1 MKSYAIE
8 AIFHEPNSRFA
19 HAISDTQ
26 IQVRLQTK
34 KDDMTLIEV
43 LFADVYNWKSVDGEH
58 RWQSTTVS
66 MTKRFSDEASDY
78 YVATLTVP
86 SSRFK
91 YAFVFDKSVLYGQ
104 LGMVEGSF
112 TDNHVHNYFT
122 FPYINKLD
130 QPYQP
135 SWITGLTWYQ
145 IFVDRFASTKPK
157 LDWTTSTVTNQM
169 IFGGNLQGI
178 IEKLDYL
185 SDLGIQG
192 LYLNPVFESPTAH
205 KYDTTDYYKIDPSF
219 GNMDDL
225 KELVTQAHSRGIKV
239 MLDGVF
245 NHAGYHHAFFQDVI
259 KQEGKS
265 NYLDYFLVDSF
276 PIEKKSANGYPS
288 YRTFAYASNMPKWN
302 TNHPLVIEYLSDIA
316 LFYAKEVQIDG
327 WRMDVSEEPSKA
339 LWQAMNDKIRAVN
352 PDFYMVAENWY
363 DANSWLSNRQFDSVM
378 NYTYMF
384 TLVDFFTNKITAND
398 AVKRLYQY
406 LWRYSDLILHQLF
419 NLIDTHDTARIKT
432 LLPVHYNAVIGLI
445 FAMPGNPSVYY
456 GTEAGMV
463 GGNDPDC
470 RRPMTWHAMDD
481 VQHTLLKRLI
491 QFRKNPVAQQV
502 DIQFWSE
509 GNTIYFEKNNEE
521 ILFGIIS
528 KEPIAT
534 VPLQYQNKQVFDIIQ
549 NNKVVLSDSVSIPNY
564 IGLYLLPKK
573 K

>member
-1 MKSYAIE
+1 
-8 AIFHEPNSRFA
+8 
-19 HAISDTQ
+19 
-26 IQVRLQTK
+26 
-34 KDDMTLIEV
+34 
-43 LFADVYNWKSVDGEH
+43 
-58 RWQSTTVS
+58 
-66 MTKRFSDEASDY
+66 
-78 YVATLTVP
+78 
-86 SSRFK
+86 
-91 YAFVFDKSVLYGQ
+91 
-104 LGMVEGSF
+104 
-112 TDNHVHNYFT
+112 
-122 FPYINKLD
+122 
-130 QPYQP
+130 
-135 SWITGLTWYQ
+135 
-145 IFVDRFASTKPK
+145 
-157 LDWTTSTVTNQM
+157 
-169 IFGGNLQGI
+169 
-178 IEKLDYL
+178 
-185 SDLGIQG
+185 
-192 LYLNPVFESPTAH
+192 
-205 KYDTTDYYKIDPSF
+205 
-219 GNMDDL
+219 
-225 KELVTQAHSRGIKV
+225 
-239 MLDGVF
+239 
-245 NHAGYHHAFFQDVI
+245 
-259 KQEGKS
+259 
-265 NYLDYFLVDSF
+265 
-276 PIEKKSANGYPS
+276 
-288 YRTFAYASNMPKWN
+288 MPKWN

-491 QFRKNPVAQQV
+491 QFRKHPVAQQV

-509 GNTIYFEKNNEE
+509 GNTIYFEKNKADSAYHY
-521 ILFGIIS
+521 LKKS
-528 KEPIAT
+528 LA
-534 VPLQYQNKQVFDIIQ
+534 
-549 NNKVVLSDSVSIPNY
+549 LSLSVTMSLAAQKSPFA
-564 IGLYLLPKK
+564 
-573 K
+573 